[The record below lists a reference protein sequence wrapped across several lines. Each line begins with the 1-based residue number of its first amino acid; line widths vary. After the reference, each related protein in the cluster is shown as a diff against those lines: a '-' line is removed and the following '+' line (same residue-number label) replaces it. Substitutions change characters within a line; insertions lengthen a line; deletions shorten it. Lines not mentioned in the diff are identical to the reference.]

1 MVRFRFE
8 CRSRRRL
15 HRDAQLFRV
24 LVNHGY
30 KYFLTAP
37 RSAVAPAE

>member
-1 MVRFRFE
+1 MSEVRLVPQIYLQNFRD
-8 CRSRRRL
+8 RT
-15 HRDAQLFRV
+15 